1 MAGDGPGALG
11 VAARGRV
18 IVHVV
23 PELMAQGG
31 SVGVVMVIRTGLVGE
46 GRVEGHA
53 FVDVG
58 VAVPDAGAL
67 EAVDRVGILPARGRI
82 GKRVAVVEECDA
94 IYSVTDHAVASER
107 LVRRHDG
114 SARHAVEHVLVGR
127 KIRKTL
133 GVRGI
138 EIPRTHHMVA
148 EARGTQINP
157 IPRGRNLHY
166 AGIARGRLHALAP
179 RPRGHGSAGR
189 PCRVGLVETRIVH
202 GRRGEPGGEA
212 GIVGGGRGGCGED
225 RDDGEDTEG
234 RREWNF
240 HGGLNGLQR

>member
-11 VAARGRV
+11 VAPRGRV
-18 IVHVV
+18 VVHVV

-31 SVGVVMVIRTGLVGE
+31 SVGVIMVIRARLVGE

-114 SARHAVEHVLVGR
+114 NARHAVEHVLVGR

-138 EIPRTHHMVA
+138 EIPRTHHMVT
-148 EARGTQINP
+148 EARGAQINP
-157 IPRGRNLHY
+157 IPRVRNLHY
-166 AGIARGRLHALAP
+166 AGIARGRLRALAP

-189 PCRVGLVETRIVH
+189 PCRVGFVKARVVD
-202 GRRGEPGGEA
+202 GRRGEPRGEA
-212 GIVGGGRGGCGED
+212 GIIGGGRGRRSEY
-225 RDDGEDTEG
+225 GEDTED

-240 HGGLNGLQR
+240 HRGWNGPKG

>member
-18 IVHVV
+18 VVHVV

-31 SVGVVMVIRTGLVGE
+31 SIGVIMVIRTGLVGE

-53 FVDVG
+53 FVRVG

-67 EAVDRVGILPARGRI
+67 EAVDRVGILPARGGI
-82 GKRVAVVEECDA
+82 GKRVAVVEERDA
-94 IYSVTDHAVASER
+94 IYAVTDHAVAGER

-114 SARHAVEHVLVGR
+114 NARHAVENVLVRG

-138 EIPRTHHMVA
+138 EIPRAHHMVA
-148 EARGTQINP
+148 EARGAQIDP
-157 IPRGRNLHY
+157 VPRGRNLHH
-166 AGIARGRLHALAP
+166 AGIARGGLRALAA
-179 RPRGHGSAGR
+179 RPRGDGSARRPCCVGFVEARVVDGR
-189 PCRVGLVETRIVH
+189 PE
-202 GRRGEPGGEA
+202 EPGGEA
-212 GIVGGGRGGCGED
+212 WIVGGGRGGRGE
-225 RDDGEDTEG
+225 DGEDTAD

-240 HGGLNGLQR
+240 HGGSNGPQR

>member
-11 VAARGRV
+11 VAARSRV
-18 IVHVV
+18 EVHVV

-31 SVGVVMVIRTGLVGE
+31 SVGVIVVIRARLMGE
-46 GRVEGHA
+46 GRIEGHA
-53 FVDVG
+53 FVRVG

-67 EAVDRVGILPARGRI
+67 EAVDRVGILPARGGI
-82 GKRVAVVEECDA
+82 GKRVAVVEERDA
-94 IYSVTDHAVASER
+94 IHAVTDHAVAGER

-114 SARHAVEHVLVGR
+114 NARHAVENVLVGR

-148 EARGTQINP
+148 KARGTEIDP
-157 IPRGRNLHY
+157 VPRGRNLHH
-166 AGIARGRLHALAP
+166 AGVARGGLHALAP
-179 RPRGHGSAGR
+179 RPRGDGSAGR
-189 PCRVGLVETRIVH
+189 PCCVGFVKARVLD
-202 GRRGEPGGEA
+202 GRRREPGGEA
-212 GIVGGGRGGCGED
+212 WIIGGGRGRRGEY
-225 RDDGEDTEG
+225 GEDTED

-240 HGGLNGLQR
+240 HRGWNGPKG